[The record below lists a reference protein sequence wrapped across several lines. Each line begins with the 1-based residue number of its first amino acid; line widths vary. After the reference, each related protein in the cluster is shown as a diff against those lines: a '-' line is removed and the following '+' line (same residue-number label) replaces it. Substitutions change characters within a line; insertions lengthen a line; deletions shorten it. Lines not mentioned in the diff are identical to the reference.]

1 MFPSIRDL
9 DRSLAYS
16 LAPLTPLPC
25 RTLIDVQTPLKGT
38 KAFSALALLA
48 GLSLASASVL
58 LPAQSSPAPVGTPSG
73 SAQAPGT
80 TSSTLSGPPANPGI
94 FPLSQIRPGMTG
106 TAWTVFQGS
115 VPEPMQVEILGILR
129 SARGPGQDM
138 ILARLHG
145 DKPEYT
151 GVVEGMSG
159 SPVYIDGKLA
169 GSLSYRIG
177 QFTKEPIAGI
187 TPIEQMLQVRDIPVQ
202 KIPVDDI
209 SARDFPGRDLPLP
222 ATQIGEQTTPAAPD
236 SSLDNTDSA
245 ANQNPLAPGAMNFQP
260 LTAGDMNFQPLDTP
274 LVMSGFLP
282 EAIRFWQQQ
291 TAGTSLS
298 PVAAGGSLAGSSAGM
313 AGSSAGISSGASAQ
327 STSSSS
333 PQASSHPGLV
343 PGSAVSMQLI
353 RGDLEV
359 SATCTVTWVDPT
371 QLLAC
376 GHPVL
381 GAGPVSMPMTTA
393 DVVATL
399 ASPLNS
405 FKIINTG
412 VTVGAFTQDRESAI
426 RGVFGAQA
434 QMIPV
439 HLALDFP
446 DGPRK
451 LNVDVLDLPSITPLA
466 VQVVL
471 YDSLL
476 ESNESSEALS
486 YHVTGS
492 VDVAGFPPFPL
503 DLWAPSGQ
511 QAPASMMAALLTG
524 SQFTRLYSNGARQG
538 VVRSVD
544 LNVEAIPRQV
554 AVTLE
559 QARIAS
565 TDIAHAG
572 DTVEIEASLRPS
584 HQPERNVRIAFKLPA
599 RLASG
604 NLRLLV
610 SDAATLDRTLNQPRL
625 SASPED
631 LSTVFAL
638 ARDQHAADRV
648 YVSLLA
654 PETQG
659 ELRGQTLPSLP
670 LSVANAL
677 EPLRNTSDAGL
688 NGESAEL
695 IGEAPAGGV
704 LTGFSILN
712 LHIEPGGLN

>member
-1 MFPSIRDL
+1 
-9 DRSLAYS
+9 
-16 LAPLTPLPC
+16 
-25 RTLIDVQTPLKGT
+25 
-38 KAFSALALLA
+38 
-48 GLSLASASVL
+48 
-58 LPAQSSPAPVGTPSG
+58 
-73 SAQAPGT
+73 
-80 TSSTLSGPPANPGI
+80 
-94 FPLSQIRPGMTG
+94 MTG
-106 TAWTVFQGS
+106 TAWTVFEGS
-115 VPEPMQVEILGILR
+115 TPEPMQVEILGILR
-129 SARGPGQDM
+129 GARGPGQDL

-187 TPIEQMLQVRDIPVQ
+187 TPIEQMLEVRDIPV
-202 KIPVDDI
+202 
-209 SARDFPGRDLPLP
+209 RDLENPDTRIDAQTAPP
-222 ATQIGEQTTPAAPD
+222 APS
-236 SSLDNTDSA
+236 SSLEASNSA
-245 ANQNPLAPGAMNFQP
+245 TNQDPFSSRSM
-260 LTAGDMNFQPLDTP
+260 TFQPLDTP

-282 EAIRFWQQQ
+282 DAIRFWQQQ
-291 TAGTSLS
+291 TAGTSLE
-298 PVAAGGSLAGSSAGM
+298 PIAAGGSLAGMSSTPASSPSSA
-313 AGSSAGISSGASAQ
+313 SSLDPDPSAL
-327 STSSSS
+327 
-333 PQASSHPGLV
+333 PALE

-359 SATCTVTWVDPT
+359 SATCTVTWVDPK

-381 GAGPVSMPMTTA
+381 GAGPVSLPMTTA

-412 VTVGAFTQDRESAI
+412 VTIGAFTQDRESAI
-426 RGVFGAQA
+426 RGVFGVQA
-434 QMIPV
+434 HMIPV
-439 HLALDFP
+439 HVAIDSP
-446 DGPRK
+446 EGPRK
-451 LNVDVLDLPSITPLA
+451 VNVEILDLPSLTPTA

-471 YDSLL
+471 YESLL
-476 ESNESSEALS
+476 ESNQNSEAIS
-486 YHVTGS
+486 YHVTGNI
-492 VDVAGFPPFPL
+492 DIAGFPSVPL

-511 QAPASMMAALLTG
+511 PTPASMAAALLAG
-524 SQFTRLYSNGARQG
+524 GQFTRLYSNGARQG
-538 VVRSVD
+538 VVRSID
-544 LNVEAIPRQV
+544 LHVQAIPRAV
-554 AVTLE
+554 DVTLD

-572 DTVEIEASLRPS
+572 DTITVEATLRPS

-610 SDAATLDRTLNQPRL
+610 SDASTLDRTLLQPRL
-625 SASPED
+625 SS
-631 LSTVFAL
+631 STPSLATVLAE
-638 ARDQHAADRV
+638 ARDQHAADHI

-654 PETQG
+654 PETQA
-659 ELRGQTLPSLP
+659 EIHGQTFTSLP

-677 EPLRNTSDAGL
+677 EPLRNAQDAGL

-695 IGEAPAGGV
+695 VGDAPAGGA
-704 LTGFSILN
+704 LTGFWVLN
-712 LHIEPGGLN
+712 LNIESGGGLN

>member
-1 MFPSIRDL
+1 VETHS
-9 DRSLAYS
+9 
-16 LAPLTPLPC
+16 
-25 RTLIDVQTPLKGT
+25 KGT
-38 KAFSALALLA
+38 NGFPAFALLA
-48 GLSLASASVL
+48 AVALAATSPTL
-58 LPAQSSPAPVGTPSG
+58 LPAQSS
-73 SAQAPGT
+73 QAPAA
-80 TSSTLSGPPANPGI
+80 SSSALSQPVSGPPANPGF
-94 FPLSQIRPGMTG
+94 FPLNQIRPGMTG

-115 VPEPMQVEILGILR
+115 VPEPMQVEILGVLR
-129 SARGPGQDM
+129 GARGPGQDL

-145 DKPEYT
+145 DKAEYT

-187 TPIEQMLQVRDIPVQ
+187 TPIEQMLEVRDIPV
-202 KIPVDDI
+202 
-209 SARDFPGRDLPLP
+209 RDLP
-222 ATQIGEQTTPAAPD
+222 TQDAQIDAQTTPSAPD
-236 SSLDNTDSA
+236 LAASSLAENP
-245 ANQNPLAPGAMNFQP
+245 NPLAS
-260 LTAGDMNFQPLDTP
+260 GDMSFQPLDSP

-282 EAIRFWQQQ
+282 DAIRFWQQQ
-291 TAGTSLS
+291 TAGTSLE
-298 PVAAGGSLAGSSAGM
+298 PVAAGGSLAGMSAAPASSA
-313 AGSSAGISSGASAQ
+313 
-327 STSSSS
+327 SSSS
-333 PQASSHPGLV
+333 PGSDPSAHPALE

-359 SATCTVTWVDPT
+359 SATCTVTWVDPK

-381 GAGPVSMPMTTA
+381 GAGPVSLPMTTA

-412 VTVGAFTQDRESAI
+412 VTIGAFTQDRESAI

-439 HLALDFP
+439 HVAIDSP
-446 DGPRK
+446 EGPSK
-451 LNVDVLDLPSITPLA
+451 VNVDVLDLPSLTPTA

-471 YDSLL
+471 YESLL
-476 ESNESSEALS
+476 ESNQSSEALS
-486 YHVTGS
+486 YHVTGNIDIS
-492 VDVAGFPPFPL
+492 GFPLVPL

-511 QAPASMMAALLTG
+511 PTPASMAAALLVG
-524 SQFTRLYSNGARQG
+524 GQFTRLYSNGARQG
-538 VVRSVD
+538 VVRAID
-544 LNVEAIPRQV
+544 LHVQAIPRPVDV
-554 AVTLE
+554 ALD

-572 DTVEIEASLRPS
+572 DTITVEATLRPS
-584 HQPERNVRIAFKLPA
+584 HQPERNVRIAFKLPD

-604 NLRLLV
+604 SLRLLV
-610 SDAATLDRTLNQPRL
+610 SDAATLDRTLLQPRV
-625 SASPED
+625 SASAPS
-631 LSTVFAL
+631 LATVLAE

-654 PETQG
+654 PETQA
-659 ELRGQTLPSLP
+659 EIHGQSFTSLP

-677 EPLRNTSDAGL
+677 EPLRNAQDAGL

-695 IGEAPAGGV
+695 VGEAPAGGV
-704 LTGFSILN
+704 LTGFWILN
-712 LHIEPGGLN
+712 LNIESGGGLN